1 MHLQSTPPASLVR
14 SFLGALRSGRV
25 SWAAAVI
32 LVIGTIAAQ
41 GIPIGIGKTPPATDR
56 GAGPITPI
64 PEPPPL
70 NPRKV
75 ALGGSLFGDP
85 RLSGNGQRACVSCHA
100 VDTNG
105 ADSRARDVAPDGA
118 LMRFNTPTVFNAALR
133 FRLNWEGDAA
143 TLEDEAKA
151 SLKSPSIMGGNL
163 PRSLSA
169 LRNDPKTNRQF
180 QEAYGH
186 GPDEASL
193 LNAIATYE
201 RSLLTPGS
209 RFDRWLRGDDEAL
222 SPEEQQGYQ
231 LFKVEGCASCHQG
244 VNVGGNLFERS
255 GIFHPLTGDGA
266 PLLRVPSL
274 RNVAVTAPYFHDGSA
289 ATLQDAV
296 RRMARAQLG
305 ITPTRIQVDEITAFL
320 RTLTGTYH
328 GKPLSAPDP

>member
-1 MHLQSTPPASLVR
+1 MSS
-14 SFLGALRSGRV
+14 
-25 SWAAAVI
+25 AAAAI
-32 LVIGTIAAQ
+32 LMICTIAVD
-41 GIPIGIGKTPPATDR
+41 GISLGIGKTPPATE
-56 GAGPITPI
+56 GAAAATGPITPI

-70 NPRKV
+70 DPRKV

-85 RLSGNGQRACVSCHA
+85 RLSGDGHRACMSCHD

-105 ADSRARDVAPDGA
+105 ADGRARDVAPDGTP
-118 LMRFNTPTVFNAALR
+118 LRFTTPTVFNAALS
-133 FRLNWEGDAA
+133 FRLGWKGDLG
-143 TLEDEAKA
+143 TLEDQAKA
-151 SLKSPSIMGGNL
+151 SLESPRLMGGSM
-163 PRSLSA
+163 PRILSV
-169 LRNDPKTNRQF
+169 LGSDPKTNRQF
-180 QEAYGH
+180 HEAYGH

-209 RFDRWLRGDDEAL
+209 RFDQWLQGDDEAL

-231 LFKVEGCASCHQG
+231 LFKAEGCASCHQG

-255 GIFHPLTGDGA
+255 GIFHPLTGNEL

-305 ITPTRIQVDEITAFL
+305 ITPTCSQVDAITAFL

-328 GKPLSAPDP
+328 GKPLRAPDP